1 MPRSNAGHLHNT
13 RAKMPRQHIKVYVT
27 DEWLEA
33 IEAARGDDTISEYV
47 RDCVATKLSKSKD
60 VATRER
66 AKQLPELRRGRKQKA
81 EA

>member
-1 MPRSNAGHLHNT
+1 
-13 RAKMPRQHIKVYVT
+13 MPRQHIKVYVT

-33 IEAARGDDTISEYV
+33 IEAARGDNTISEYV
-47 RDCVATKLSKSKD
+47 RDCVASKLRKSKD
-60 VATRER
+60 VVTRDR

>member
-1 MPRSNAGHLHNT
+1 
-13 RAKMPRQHIKVYVT
+13 MPRQHIKVYVT

-33 IEAARGDDTISEYV
+33 IEAARGDNTISEYV

-60 VATRER
+60 IANRER
-66 AKQLPELRRGRKQKA
+66 AKQLPELRRGRRQKA